1 MAHDSNFP
9 QRPSGAIYPKNYVV
23 GVINDPQEAER
34 SVQALQEAGFA
45 HQDIRLFHI
54 EELIEHV
61 QEAEKRRNPLQR
73 LVATF
78 QQGTDEGDD
87 TQVYLEEARLGHH
100 ILNVHAANKAQV
112 ERVREIITTY
122 HAHTIKYF
130 GTWTIADLPPK

>member
-9 QRPSGAIYPKNYVV
+9 QRPSGAIYPKHYVV
-23 GVINDPQEAER
+23 GVINDPQEA
-34 SVQALQEAGFA
+34 GFA
-45 HQDIRLFHI
+45 HHDIRLFHN

-61 QEAEKRRNPLQR
+61 QQAEKRRNPLQR

-87 TQVYLEEARLGHH
+87 TQVYVEEARLGHH
-100 ILNVHAANKAQV
+100 ILNVYASNEAQV
-112 ERVREIITTY
+112 ERVRDIITTY

-130 GTWTIADLPPK
+130 GTWTIADLHPK